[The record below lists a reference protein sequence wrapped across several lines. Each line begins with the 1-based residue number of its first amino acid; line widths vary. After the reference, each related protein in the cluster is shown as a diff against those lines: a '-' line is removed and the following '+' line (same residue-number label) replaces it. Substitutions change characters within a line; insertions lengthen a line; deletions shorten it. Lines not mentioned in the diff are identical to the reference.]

1 MTAFD
6 PALGPA
12 VAMAVAGVVF
22 GLVYFATLRRSV
34 AVFATGGGWAQGL
47 MPMLVLT
54 LARLGAA
61 VAFLTLAAKLGA
73 AALIAAFLGFLLA
86 RTIALRAARR
96 AA

>member
-6 PALGPA
+6 AFGPAL
-12 VAMAVAGVVF
+12 AMAIAGVVF
-22 GLVYFATLRRSV
+22 GLIYFATLRRSV
-34 AVFATGGGWAQGL
+34 AVFAAGGGWARAL
-47 MPMLVLT
+47 ALT
-54 LARLGAA
+54 LARLCAA
-61 VAFLTLAAKLGA
+61 VVFLAMAAKLGA

>member
-1 MTAFD
+1 MTAFV
-6 PALGPA
+6 PVLGQA
-12 VAMAVAGVVF
+12 VAMAIAGVAF
-22 GLVYFATLRRSV
+22 GLTYFATLRRSV
-34 AVFATGGGWAQGL
+34 AALAGGGGWVRPLA
-47 MPMLVLT
+47 LT

-61 VAFLTLAAKLGA
+61 VVFLALAAKLGA